1 MYNVTRKELEME
13 IINDFIE
20 GRIFNHWYDFFISK
34 KGQECG
40 MEWEDYYKKNL
51 VYNNLM
57 NNLVEDIAIMCP
69 VMETFENKQ
78 DLKED
83 EINYL
88 KSEMEEIDWASLSID
103 IVKDLETK
111 GDVFFQVYFDEHLK
125 KHRLLKLK
133 SENMLDIL
141 PRTKDNPPFYIYKD
155 SRVER
160 TIEDG
165 IIKNKL
171 VNDIIVFTEGSYT
184 IFYDVSGLSIKGA
197 RKLVVKNTKQMES
210 MIPIIHIR
218 GKEKRKNSEFSKIPC
233 VDYIDGVLY
242 ISAVNTDIRIANK
255 LSGSP
260 RLISLNA
267 EIDLDTSVLDAGG
280 VINFFTPDEIYG
292 KTPNFLPSSEVKSLE
307 ITNSLSSLKQ
317 ELDYHMDSL
326 YRIVGLIPPTLQSR
340 MSTSDSS
347 KAIAQFRTKQ
357 EVKNKT
363 YMKSIRNSF
372 AEFFALLLRD
382 KGGKSKKRNKVY
394 LEVPKLLV
402 TSGVYDE
409 LLLNA
414 QEVSMGLT
422 TVIDILKSKGYTDK
436 QINSI
441 LDNRKRVLESETIV
455 EENSQGNNTV
465 KKKSDNSELKL
476 DISDTKTLDNDNKV
490 GIDNRMKK

>member
-1 MYNVTRKELEME
+1 
-13 IINDFIE
+13 
-20 GRIFNHWYDFFISK
+20 
-34 KGQECG
+34 
-40 MEWEDYYKKNL
+40 
-51 VYNNLM
+51 
-57 NNLVEDIAIMCP
+57 
-69 VMETFENKQ
+69 
-78 DLKED
+78 
-83 EINYL
+83 
-88 KSEMEEIDWASLSID
+88 
-103 IVKDLETK
+103 
-111 GDVFFQVYFDEHLK
+111 
-125 KHRLLKLK
+125 
-133 SENMLDIL
+133 
-141 PRTKDNPPFYIYKD
+141 
-155 SRVER
+155 
-160 TIEDG
+160 
-165 IIKNKL
+165 
-171 VNDIIVFTEGSYT
+171 
-184 IFYDVSGLSIKGA
+184 
-197 RKLVVKNTKQMES
+197 
-210 MIPIIHIR
+210 
-218 GKEKRKNSEFSKIPC
+218 
-233 VDYIDGVLY
+233 
-242 ISAVNTDIRIANK
+242 
-255 LSGSP
+255 
-260 RLISLNA
+260 
-267 EIDLDTSVLDAGG
+267 
-280 VINFFTPDEIYG
+280 
-292 KTPNFLPSSEVKSLE
+292 
-307 ITNSLSSLKQ
+307 
-317 ELDYHMDSL
+317 MDSL

-382 KGGKSKKRNKVY
+382 KGGKSKKRSKVY

-455 EENSQGNNTV
+455 EENSLGKPTV